1 MSAAQILCWLLL
13 RLLKSGVFQK
23 GETVRQEGQTF
34 VCGPDMK
41 IEGGH
46 KEQDKEH
53 GVIAIIIIVADV
65 NIILLLN
72 NGK

>member
-1 MSAAQILCWLLL
+1 M
-13 RLLKSGVFQK
+13 
-23 GETVRQEGQTF
+23 RQEGQTF

-41 IEGGH
+41 IEGEP

-53 GVIAIIIIVADV
+53 GVIAFIKIVADV

>member
-1 MSAAQILCWLLL
+1 M
-13 RLLKSGVFQK
+13 
-23 GETVRQEGQTF
+23 RQEGQTF

-41 IEGGH
+41 IEGEP

-53 GVIAIIIIVADV
+53 GVIAIIKIVADV

>member
-1 MSAAQILCWLLL
+1 M
-13 RLLKSGVFQK
+13 
-23 GETVRQEGQTF
+23 RQEGQTF

-41 IEGGH
+41 IEAEH

-65 NIILLLN
+65 NIII
-72 NGK
+72 